1 MVITSKIICA
11 AIISNPALFSH
22 SGAIRAC
29 RYSKIVI
36 KASKKY
42 NLDPYLLTALIK
54 VESNWKPRVVSSA
67 GACGLTQ
74 VLHKYSKYNCEQLK
88 NPKTSILEGAK
99 KLNFWIYKY
108 GKGDLKTG
116 LCGYNA
122 GFRCKGKKPNKKGLT
137 YAKKVVTMSDMLKR
151 RK

>member
-11 AIISNPALFSH
+11 AIVSNATLFSS
-22 SGAIRAC
+22 SGATRAC
-29 RYSKIVI
+29 RYSKVVI

-54 VESNWKPRVVSSA
+54 VESNWKPHVVSSA

-122 GFRCKGKKPNKKGLT
+122 GFRCKGSNPNKKGLT
-137 YAKKVVTMSDMLKR
+137 YTKKVVTICNMLKR